1 LFSPLQLVRLPIPL
15 AYEVIIKGGHAINPR
30 GERYTKD
37 NIKELLNMRDFMES
51 LRSSGIG
58 TGGPSALNSRDIQ
71 AFANQLD
78 RFLVIRVGKR
88 FVDSGHNFFSLE
100 RFKVN

>member
-1 LFSPLQLVRLPIPL
+1 
-15 AYEVIIKGGHAINPR
+15 
-30 GERYTKD
+30 
-37 NIKELLNMRDFMES
+37 MRDFMES

-78 RFLVIRVGKR
+78 RFLVIRVG
-88 FVDSGHNFFSLE
+88 
-100 RFKVN
+100 